1 MPDFI
6 TNDLAKVQTIGCI
19 RNFYQY
25 SNTSND
31 IMTHIIRNG
40 YSDSI
45 KLVICLHLIIMF
57 KNVEQLSL
65 YLENI
70 RDVHGDIAC
79 EFMVN
84 YTIQHGPIF
93 VSDQEPILSSNSI
106 NAFTC
111 AALWNTDPRV
121 ISILMRYGADINSM
135 NESGIYSDEISE
147 RFPYYNHLIP
157 FLEQAHQMKLLGTNQ
172 VCFLPLKHL
181 QEEFL
186 LLLAENI

>member
-157 FLEQAHQMKLLGTNQ
+157 FLHIVDTSVNVVGKRLFN
-172 VCFLPLKHL
+172 
-181 QEEFL
+181 EFVDVYNIIRQ
-186 LLLAENI
+186 LAGE